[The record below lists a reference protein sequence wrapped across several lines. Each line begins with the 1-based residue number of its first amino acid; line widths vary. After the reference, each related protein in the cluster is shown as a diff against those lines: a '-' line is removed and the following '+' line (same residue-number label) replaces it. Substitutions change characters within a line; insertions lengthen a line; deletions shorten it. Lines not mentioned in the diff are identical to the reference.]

1 MTVHLAD
8 LSREQPE
15 VVVVRLQNRQRRLRF
30 FVEEL
35 AARSDWIKGWLDRF
49 DQEVPQGPGPAGGST
64 ERGCAQGVGERGARR
79 RAFTNDQKVWARSG
93 RHHCDR
99 RSSES
104 GHQGNGSP

>member
-8 LSREQPE
+8 LSREQLE

-49 DQEVPQGPGPAGGST
+49 DQEAPRVPAWLEGLLNEGARRELES
-64 ERGCAQGVGERGARR
+64 EEARR
-79 RAFTNDQKVWARSG
+79 RAFTNDQKVWAKVGETSL
-93 RHHCDR
+93 
-99 RSSES
+99 
-104 GHQGNGSP
+104 